1 MYFCCIKQIEK
12 TEKKYSSQ
20 PFLPPIYYY
29 FWQDNNFSSKTIMKR
44 NLTFLAFTLLFLPA
58 ALLAQQ
64 KTVYS
69 RMNGKIGDRID
80 VAGNFQRSGSRME
93 GNYSFKLEVN
103 DSLTHLSHIVTLYGD
118 IDRHNEVIFK
128 QYHTDDT
135 AIDGLFYDQRFVG
148 SWYDHKGSTVQPF
161 TLTESYPKGSMPM
174 NIFYLHSDKELV
186 PRAQGSPSAEIEL
199 TLLYPK
205 SSTHISQAVVDSVK
219 KFIQEQFFGQYKPGQ
234 LPAGMLSKS
243 EHNFYNWFG
252 ELNSH
257 WKTNHKL
264 GFNLEKR
271 VQVSVIFNGYD
282 LLCLQYKK
290 RGYSGR
296 GNPME
301 HISYDM
307 VDLRNGEKLT
317 FENIFKP
324 EMKTALTRL
333 INKKT
338 RMDNGLSDSDSL
350 KKAGFYYNNIPISED
365 ISFSGNGIYLIYN
378 IYDIAPPAMGIQKV
392 FLPFSELGSYIKPS
406 SVLYPLSR

>member
-12 TEKKYSSQ
+12 IEKKYSSQ

-69 RMNGKIGDRID
+69 RMNGKIGDSID
-80 VAGNFQRSGSRME
+80 VAGNFQRSGSQME

-219 KFIQEQFFGQYKPGQ
+219 KTGKIVRPFLGVRYVAVTPTIQKQNSLPVDYGVLVLRGDTQTELAVVPGS
-234 LPAGMLSKS
+234 PADKADLEEGDIIL
-243 EHNFYNWFG
+243 EVDG
-252 ELNSH
+252 V
-257 WKTNHKL
+257 KL
-264 GFNLEKR
+264 
-271 VQVSVIFNGYD
+271 D
-282 LLCLQYKK
+282 
-290 RGYSGR
+290 
-296 GNPME
+296 
-301 HISYDM
+301 
-307 VDLRNGEKLT
+307 
-317 FENIFKP
+317 EN
-324 EMKTALTRL
+324 T
-333 INKKT
+333 
-338 RMDNGLSDSDSL
+338 SL
-350 KKAGFYYNNIPISED
+350 ASRIRKKAVGDTI
-365 ISFSGNGIYLIYN
+365 
-378 IYDIAPPAMGIQKV
+378 
-392 FLPFSELGSYIKPS
+392 ELKILHKGTEKTVTVALEEMPQ
-406 SVLYPLSR
+406 